1 MVFEWIKFGVVA
13 TLFLSGIVVL
23 YIALFGM
30 FRFQHALTRIHSAA
44 MADTLVLLLFVIA
57 AVLAEGFNFT
67 SLKLALVLC
76 VQWCTSP
83 LASHMLTKFEFITDP
98 KLKEYCKFE
107 IDEPEENKGEEI

>member
-13 TLFLSGIVVL
+13 ALFLAGIVVS
-23 YIALFGM
+23 YIALFGL
-30 FRFQHALTRIHSAA
+30 FRFEHALTRIHSAA

-67 SLKLALVLC
+67 SLKLAIVLC

-83 LASHMLTKFEFITDP
+83 LASHMLTKFEFIADP
-98 KLKEYCKFE
+98 QLKEYCKIE
-107 IDEPEENKGEEI
+107 IDEPEENKGEEA